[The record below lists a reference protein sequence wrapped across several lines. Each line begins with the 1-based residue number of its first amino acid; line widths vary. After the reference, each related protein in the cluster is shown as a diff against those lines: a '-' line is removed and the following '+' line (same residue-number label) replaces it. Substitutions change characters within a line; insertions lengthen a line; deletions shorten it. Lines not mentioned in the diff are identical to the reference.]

1 VATLP
6 IVAGSGPTCIFAL
19 EGPQCYSVA
28 NYEDFE
34 WQMVQPLYMFGGNS
48 GTDVTVNY
56 PLSAADK
63 PVFENGGKT
72 VVINLKGRRW
82 SDGKKVDA
90 FDLILDLNMLEA
102 EKTSFAGYTPGL
114 LPDNLASYSATGPD
128 QVTLQL
134 KQPYG
139 STWFTYNQLA
149 ILTPMPLAWDVTSL
163 HGAAGSGGCHADSAT
178 DGWAHC
184 KAVYSFLDAQN
195 KDTATYGTSP
205 LWQVVDG
212 PYRLT
217 SYSHQGNDF
226 TLVPNPKYS
235 GSPKAQV
242 TLKFKEYADPPA
254 IEAALK
260 ASALTTSGPDTPVP
274 FQDLPQAGPGFV
286 PPSNPLASAGYNLVP
301 TFDFGTNYIYINFN
315 NPTFGPVFK
324 QLYFRQA
331 MMELINQ
338 AGMDSSAPSRG
349 YHYPTTAAVPS
360 EPSAGN
366 PWISSAMKENGGLGP
381 LAYDPSKAEALLAAH
396 GWKKVNGVLT
406 CESAGTGGSDCGAG
420 IAKGRTASIS
430 MLERPP
436 AEPIFITILK
446 SGFAKAG
453 IQLAVV
459 TKQLND
465 LLPYLAPC
473 TSAQPTCTWDF
484 LFTGGWVFDGPGFE
498 PTGEP
503 LFQTGSPTNTGS
515 YSDPAMDKL
524 INETHVSAS
533 LAVFHDYANFSAEQ
547 VPVLYMPL
555 PVLIMAVS
563 KDLHNAHWNPYQ
575 TFFPQYWRCSTATC
589 GTH

>member
-1 VATLP
+1 LP
-6 IVAGSGPTCIFAL
+6 IVAGTGPFCIFPL
-19 EGPQCYSVA
+19 EGPQCYSTT

-34 WQMVQPLYMFGGNS
+34 WQMVLPLYMFGGNS
-48 GTDVTVNY
+48 STQVTVNY

-72 VVINLKGRRW
+72 VVINLKDWKW

-90 FDLILDLNMLEA
+90 FDLIFDLNMLEA

-114 LPDNLASYSATGPD
+114 LPDDLASYSATGPD

-163 HGAAGSGGCHADSAT
+163 HGAAGSGGCHSDSAT

-184 KAVYSFLDAQN
+184 KSVFTFLDAQN
-195 KDTATYGTSP
+195 KDTATFATSP
-205 LWQVVDG
+205 LWKVVDG

-217 SYSHQGNDF
+217 SFNVKGTF
-226 TLVPNPKYS
+226 TFVPNPTYS
-235 GSPKAQV
+235 GSPKPQV
-242 TLKFKEYADPPA
+242 TLKFKEYPA
-254 IEAALK
+254 ETDVYAALK
-260 ASALTTSGPDTPVP
+260 AGALTVSGPNIAVP
-274 FQDLPQAGPGFV
+274 SPYLPPAGQGFV
-286 PPSNPLASAGYNLVP
+286 PPSNPLASSGYNLVP
-301 TFDFGTNYIYINFN
+301 TFEYEIGYAYINFN

-331 MMELINQ
+331 MMELDDQ
-338 AGMDSSAPSRG
+338 AGMDSSSVSKG
-349 YHYPTTAAVPS
+349 YHYPTTGGIPS
-360 EPSAGN
+360 QPSAGN
-366 PWISSAMKENGGLGP
+366 PWISSAMRENGGLGP
-381 LAYDPSKAEALLAAH
+381 YPYDPSKAEALLAAH

-406 CESAGTGGSDCGAG
+406 CESAGTASSDCGAG
-420 IAKGRTASIS
+420 IAKGTPAKLSI
-430 MLERPP
+430 LERSGAP
-436 AEPIFITILK
+436 AEAVFINILK

-453 IQLAVV
+453 IKLA
-459 TKQLND
+459 TESKPLND
-465 LLPYLAPC
+465 LFRDLAPC
-473 TSAQPTCTWDF
+473 TPAQPTCTWDF
-484 LFTGGWVFDGPGFE
+484 LFLGGWTFNGPGFE

-524 INETHVSAS
+524 ISETHASAS
-533 LAVFHDYANFSAEQ
+533 LAVFHDYANYAAEQ
-547 VPVLYMPL
+547 VPVLFLPL
-555 PVLIMAVS
+555 PVGVNAVS
-563 KDLHNAHWNPYQ
+563 KDLRNAHWNPFL
-575 TFFPQYWRCSTATC
+575 TWFPAYWRCSTATC